1 MTMIDK
7 NYKKYLNNLSS
18 AIGLIGKNEQNCW
31 FRNKTTMFRGIN
43 GGWVDWELCT
53 QVLAEQ

>member
-1 MTMIDK
+1 MIDK

-53 QVLAEQ
+53 QVLAE